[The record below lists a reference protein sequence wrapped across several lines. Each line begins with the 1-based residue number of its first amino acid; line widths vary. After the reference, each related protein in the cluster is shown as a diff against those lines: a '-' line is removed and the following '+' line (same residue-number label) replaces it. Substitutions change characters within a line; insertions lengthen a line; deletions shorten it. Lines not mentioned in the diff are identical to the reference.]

1 MLLCCHIEYD
11 AALLERALRLS
22 LPERR
27 QRARAIRS
35 ERARAASLAAGLLL
49 RYGLGRYGV
58 FDADI
63 AYTKAGKPYLLN
75 SPLHLSLSHSGDY
88 AACAISERSVGV
100 DIQKIVQVSERAVSR
115 FCTAEERR
123 YLDGS
128 RDVERDIIRLWALK
142 ESWLKAAGSAAA
154 DMFKVSFKLCGD
166 GAAKGPEG
174 FACRLYE
181 QLPGY
186 ILAVCESEQAA
197 SKA

>member
-11 AALLERALRLS
+11 DTLLEQAMRLS

-27 QRARAIRS
+27 QRAQAIRNGQV
-35 ERARAASLAAGLLL
+35 RAASLTAGLLL

-63 AYTKAGKPYLLN
+63 AYTKAGKPHLLN
-75 SPLHLSLSHSGDY
+75 SPLHFSLSHSGDY
-88 AACAISERSVGV
+88 AACAISERPVGV
-100 DIQKIVQVSERAVSR
+100 DIQKIVPVSQRVVSR

-123 YLDGS
+123 YLSGS
-128 RDVERDIIRLWALK
+128 ADSERDVIRLWALK
-142 ESWLKAAGSAAA
+142 ESWLKAAGKSAA
-154 DMFKVSFKLCGD
+154 DMFNVAFALRKDRF
-166 GAAKGPEG
+166 AEGPAG

-181 QLPGY
+181 QIPGY

-197 SKA
+197 SKE